1 MRQLAMRQFRRI
13 RELDLEVAPGFN
25 VLVGANAQGKTTVLE
40 GIALLGTTQVLR
52 GRRDADAI
60 TSDCDEA
67 SVRGTLAESGTTLAM
82 DLLRGARKRASL
94 NGLGLPRPSDL
105 LGRFPVTT
113 VTTEDLRLVRG
124 EPSDRR
130 LFLDLELSA
139 LSSAYLRDFGQY
151 KRALEQRNALLRR
164 AREFFVPDEAFEP
177 WEAMM
182 AKAAETIREW
192 RAEYVVSLEKAAQPV
207 QMGMGQG
214 ESLNLQYEAN
224 DDARTE
230 TDFLRAWS
238 SSRGLDLQRGGTS
251 VGPHRDDW
259 AIVVDGRD
267 ARYYGS
273 QGQQRTAVIGIKIAS
288 LAVAAE
294 RLGFTPML
302 LLDDMLSDLDE
313 TRRARLV
320 SVVRERA
327 AQAMLTCTESALAGP
342 ELLRSAAV
350 FSVHDGRVTAL

>member
-1 MRQLAMRQFRRI
+1 MRRFRRI
-13 RELDLEVAPGFN
+13 LELDLQISAGFN
-25 VLVGANAQGKTTVLE
+25 VLVGPNAQGKTTVLE
-40 GIALLGTTQVLR
+40 AIALLGTTQVLR

-60 TSDCDEA
+60 TTDCQDA
-67 SVRGTLAESGTTLAM
+67 LVRGTLLASGTTLGM
-82 DLLRGARKRASL
+82 ELVRGSRKRASL
-94 NGLGLPRPSDL
+94 NGLSLPRPSDL

-113 VTTEDLRLVRG
+113 VTTEDLLLVRG

-139 LSSAYLRDFGQY
+139 LSSSYLRDFGQY

-164 AREFFVPDEAFEP
+164 AREFFVPDDAFESF
-177 WEAMM
+177 ESMM
-182 AKAAETIREW
+182 AGPAANLREW
-192 RAEYVVSLEKAAQPV
+192 RKEYMDALENAARPV
-207 QMGMGQG
+207 QVGMGQG
-214 ESLNLQYEAN
+214 EDLSLHYEAN
-224 DDARTE
+224 DESRTDA
-230 TDFLRAWS
+230 DFRSAWAA
-238 SSRGLDLQRGGTS
+238 SRVHDMQRGGTS

-259 AIVVDGRD
+259 IIAVDGRD
-267 ARYYGS
+267 ARHFGS

-313 TRRARLV
+313 TRRTRLV

-327 AQAMLTCTESALAGP
+327 SQAMLTCTESALAGP
-342 ELLRSAAV
+342 ELLQSAAV
-350 FSVHDGRVTAL
+350 FSVHDGTVTPL